1 MDPQDDDFSP
11 EETNI
16 ESLDLN
22 DDLSNITLNDGLRM
36 YFREIARINLLSQEE
51 EFTLA
56 QKYRNK
62 NDIHARDA
70 LVVANLRLV
79 VHVARKFVG
88 QGLDL
93 EDLISEGNIG
103 LIRAVARYDPDRGFR
118 FSTYA
123 HWWIKQAI
131 SRAILDGG
139 RAVRLPVYIME
150 EVMRVRR
157 ASLALAQELN
167 REPTDSEIA
176 AQIGTTPKRVR
187 ELKIHVERIYS
198 LDAPIANND
207 DENSIGDLLQDD
219 HTTSPTDVIE
229 QEAIREEIDR
239 MLSSLNHRERQVI
252 ELRFGL
258 TDNQDY
264 TLDEVGKK
272 LKVTRERVRQIEDRA
287 MRKLRNPQLLRQ
299 YRDSL
304 Q

>member
-1 MDPQDDDFSP
+1 MDPQDEDFSP

-22 DDLSNITLNDGLRM
+22 DDLADIALNDGLRM
-36 YFREIARINLLSQEE
+36 YFREIARINLLSQDEE
-51 EFTLA
+51 YTLA
-56 QKYRNK
+56 QKYRKK

-103 LIRAVARYDPDRGFR
+103 LIRAVARYDPERGFR

-157 ASLALAQELN
+157 ATLSLAQDLN
-167 REPTDSEIA
+167 REPTDAEIA
-176 AQIGTTPKRVR
+176 AQIGSTSKRVR

-207 DENSIGDLLQDD
+207 DENSIGDLLQDE